1 MSNPDIPRG
10 GEPPD
15 EVIKKIK
22 KDLEQRGMKTK
33 AIRPSNPEETV
44 KGNHEQQYHAEVIIS
59 NSDDGV
65 AIYEAH
71 KRAGQ
76 WSISYINTRRL

>member
-15 EVIKKIK
+15 EIIEEIK
-22 KDLEQRGMKTK
+22 KDLEQKGMKPK
-33 AIRPSNPEETV
+33 SIRPSNPEETV
-44 KGNHEQQYHAEVIIS
+44 KGNHEQQYHAEVIMP

-65 AIYEAH
+65 AIYDAY
-71 KRAGQ
+71 KQAGE
-76 WSISYINTRRL
+76 WSISHSNTQRL